1 MKLWEANRFKINVL
15 QPFKGNLD
23 DWQDWFLGTEKRLT
37 PAVFARD
44 CLKVG
49 AEELE
54 KKLGVDVFLDVNKN
68 GRKVIGYE
76 MQITDNRQPTT
87 AEVIKKQKKIAIRRM
102 FMILFNLKQEKK
114 KQGQNDL
121 AFLRHF

>member
-1 MKLWEANRFKINVL
+1 MVFRGREKNA
-15 QPFKGNLD
+15 PCNL
-23 DWQDWFLGTEKRLT
+23 
-37 PAVFARD
+37 ARN

-54 KKLGVDVFLDVNKN
+54 KKLGVDVYLNVVKN

-87 AEVIKKQKKIAIRRM
+87 AEVIQQAKEDSYQTDIY
-102 FMILFNLKQEKK
+102 
-114 KQGQNDL
+114 D
-121 AFLRHF
+121 FLD

>member
-1 MKLWEANRFKINVL
+1 M
-15 QPFKGNLD
+15 
-23 DWQDWFLGTEKRLT
+23 
-37 PAVFARD
+37 
-44 CLKVG
+44 
-49 AEELE
+49 
-54 KKLGVDVFLDVNKN
+54 DVNKN

>member
-1 MKLWEANRFKINVL
+1 M
-15 QPFKGNLD
+15 
-23 DWQDWFLGTEKRLT
+23 T

-87 AEVIKKQKKIAIRRM
+87 AEVIKKQKKDSY
-102 FMILFNLKQEKK
+102 QTD
-114 KQGQNDL
+114 GS
-121 AFLRHF
+121 

>member
-1 MKLWEANRFKINVL
+1 MGKQIVL
-15 QPFKGNLD
+15 KSTCYKSIQGNLD
-23 DWQDWFLGTEKRLT
+23 DWRDWFLGTEKRLT

-68 GRKVIGYE
+68 GRKGHW
-76 MQITDNRQPTT
+76 
-87 AEVIKKQKKIAIRRM
+87 
-102 FMILFNLKQEKK
+102 L
-114 KQGQNDL
+114 
-121 AFLRHF
+121 